1 MLLPVGNPFL
11 LALVPQHPHE
21 IPLCHNLPGMGTV
34 AAQLQSAPARRC
46 DEGAMIE
53 IVERAMHSSS
63 SEWLFFRELRV
74 GTGRQNS
81 GAQRL
86 DAFALNTLPH
96 MAMKRVCYE
105 MKTSRADFLAEI
117 KRPLKR
123 RIGMRYS
130 NEFYFVTPAQLL
142 GVAEI
147 PPECGLVEAGFA
159 TFAEWKDLIGRHAG
173 FFNYDPETRAYC
185 MITVP
190 APWRDTPG
198 PTWQLVAAMLR
209 NQRRQFSEAPP
220 PRPVQQ
226 RLQLLQGE

>member
-1 MLLPVGNPFL
+1 
-11 LALVPQHPHE
+11 
-21 IPLCHNLPGMGTV
+21 MGTV
-34 AAQLQSAPARRC
+34 AVQPECLPMPRC
-46 DEGAMIE
+46 DEAALID
-53 IVERAMHSSS
+53 IVERAMHSAV
-63 SEWLFFRELRV
+63 SEWLFLRELRV
-74 GTGRQNS
+74 GTGRQNG

-105 MKTSRADFLAEI
+105 VKTSRADFLSEL

-130 NEFYFVTPAQLL
+130 NEFYFVTPAALVKI
-142 GVAEI
+142 GEI
-147 PPECGLVEAGFA
+147 PEECGLVEAGYA
-159 TFAEWKDLIGRHAG
+159 TFAEWKLLIGRHAG
-173 FFNYDPETRAYC
+173 FFHYDPDVRAYC

-209 NQRRQFSEAPP
+209 NQRRQFLEDPP
-220 PRPVQQ
+220 SSPLQQ
-226 RLQLLQGE
+226 RLTLL

>member
-1 MLLPVGNPFL
+1 MS
-11 LALVPQHPHE
+11 
-21 IPLCHNLPGMGTV
+21 TV
-34 AAQLQSAPARRC
+34 AVQLENASGLRC
-46 DEGAMIE
+46 DEVALIE
-53 IVERAMHSSS
+53 IVQRAIHPSAT
-63 SEWLFFRELRV
+63 EWLFLRELRV

-105 MKTSRADFLAEI
+105 VKTSRADFLSEL

-130 NEFYFVTPAQLL
+130 NEFYFVTPADL
-142 GVAEI
+142 VSITEI
-147 PPECGLVEAGFA
+147 PPECGLVEAGYA
-159 TFAEWKDLIGRHAG
+159 TFAEWKELIRRHAG
-173 FFNYDPETRAYC
+173 FFNYDPETRTFC
-185 MITVP
+185 MITIP

-209 NQRRQFSEAPP
+209 NQRRQFTERPP
-220 PRPVQQ
+220 ARPLQE
-226 RLQLLQGE
+226 RLELR